1 MRFFR
6 DGRSTSPQPS
16 PYKGEGVTERRPSM
30 ANLSFRNQP
39 AIHFAKTVRDVVSLK
54 NEYAQIIMDRS
65 RPITEGFVSALIA
78 QGVMSYS
85 GRNPRPALDLDGNF
99 QTTDLDLLSFLVPL
113 AARNAVIEIPEYANR
128 RQTVRHGDERKVGTN
143 QFGPITSLVS
153 NRQVFSFSIKIH
165 DKTIVTK
172 DDIGDEE
179 IGGYRNYM
187 VVDCNGEIYNGWNKI
202 VLNPNAKENAFL
214 TKKNLLTGNTVYFKH
229 FVHPNRW
236 KSVFG
241 APHLLKK
248 MLLAR
253 IDDEARFYRRE
264 IKRLHGLGIYAT
276 SGFAKKERVVTV
288 RGATKKIAVQTMEM
302 LLTLPKFSG
311 EYKAVPNTAAGLFMA
326 YRRARLLTYTLKLAV
341 QFIVR
346 ANEAAFFKF
355 GLNEKG
361 LGRIASWLRKCKW
374 VEGKK
379 SPRSALYQVMK
390 FNDNVSLLYRLKTK
404 TERVLA

>member
-1 MRFFR
+1 
-6 DGRSTSPQPS
+6 
-16 PYKGEGVTERRPSM
+16 M
-30 ANLSFRNQP
+30 AKLSFRNQP
-39 AIHFAKTVRDVVSLK
+39 VINFAETVSDVVSLK
-54 NEYAQIIMDRS
+54 NEYAQIIMDRT
-65 RPITEGFVSALIA
+65 RPITDEIVSALIA
-78 QGVMSYS
+78 QGTMSYA
-85 GRNPRPALDLDGNF
+85 GRNPRPALDFDGNI

-113 AARNAVIEIPEYANR
+113 AARNAVIEIPEYKSR
-128 RQTVRHGDERKVGTN
+128 RQVVKNSDERKVGTN

-153 NRQVFSFSIKIH
+153 NRNVFSFSIKIH

-172 DDIGDEE
+172 DDIGDET

-202 VLNPNAKENAFL
+202 VINPNAKENAFL
-214 TKKNLLTGNTVYFKH
+214 SEKHLWTGNTVYFKH

-264 IKRLHGLGIYAT
+264 IKRLHGLGIYGSSNFT
-276 SGFAKKERVVTV
+276 KKERVVTV
-288 RGATKKIAVQTMEM
+288 RGATKKVVVQTLEM
-302 LLTLPKFSG
+302 LLSLPKFSG
-311 EYKAVPNTAAGLFMA
+311 EYVAVPNTVDGLLMA
-326 YRRARLLTYTLKLAV
+326 YRRARLLTYTLKPAV
-341 QFIVR
+341 QFVVR

-355 GLNEKG
+355 GLDEKG
-361 LGRIASWLRKCKW
+361 LGRIASWLKKCKW

-379 SPRSALYQVMK
+379 SPRSALYQMMK

-404 TERVLA
+404 TERVSV